1 MSRTYKATGI
11 NLKSIPLGE
20 SDRILTILTQE
31 YGLIRAV
38 APGVRKPKSKL
49 GGRAGLFVVNEL
61 VIAQGRSLDRITQ
74 AETRESYPGLSKDLG
89 KLTAGQYLAELVLC
103 QALSDQPQG
112 ELLSLLSEH
121 LHRIEGL
128 ILTGDRPSTTQVLP
142 LLTQGIY
149 HLLALGGIA
158 PQVHACCL
166 TQRPL
171 IPDFQVL
178 NWRVGFSI
186 SAGGA
191 VSLSTEKSS
200 DQNQVS
206 RSDAASDATSPSS
219 TRKSVQTQ
227 KRPRKVDRQ
236 LNAVE
241 LAILQ
246 QLSGAELPPPT
257 QLNLQIQGMMG
268 ERPLVD
274 QVWVSIEHLLRHYA
288 QYHYGQA
295 IRSAT
300 LMDTY
305 IQASIPTY

>member
-20 SDRILTILTQE
+20 SDRILTILTRE
-31 YGLIRAV
+31 CGLIRAV

-61 VIAQGRSLDRITQ
+61 VITQGRSLDRITQ
-74 AETRESYPGLSKDLG
+74 AETLESYSGLSKDLG
-89 KLTAGQYLAELVLC
+89 KLTAGQYLAELALC
-103 QALSDQPQG
+103 QALSDQPQE
-112 ELLSLLSEH
+112 ELFSLLSEH
-121 LHRIEGL
+121 LSRIEGL
-128 ILTGDRPSTTQVLP
+128 SMAGDRPSTTQILP

-171 IPDFQVL
+171 IPDFQSL

-186 SAGGA
+186 SAGGT
-191 VSLSTEKSS
+191 VSLSSENRPSNCGNVPNSAPSDRSS
-200 DQNQVS
+200 
-206 RSDAASDATSPSS
+206 P
-219 TRKSVQTQ
+219 SVQTQ
-227 KRPRKVDRQ
+227 TLPRKVDRQ

-246 QLSGAELPPPT
+246 QLTGAELPQET
-257 QLNLQIQGMMG
+257 HLNLQIQGMMG
-268 ERPLVD
+268 ERPSVD

-288 QYHYGQA
+288 QYHYGQS

-305 IQASIPTY
+305 IHSASRASL

>member
-20 SDRILTILTQE
+20 SDRILTILTRE
-31 YGLIRAV
+31 CGLIRAV
-38 APGVRKPKSKL
+38 APGARKPKSKL

-61 VIAQGRSLDRITQ
+61 VLTQGRSLDRITQ
-74 AETRESYPGLSKDLG
+74 ADTLESYPGLSKDLG
-89 KLTAGQYLAELVLC
+89 KLTAGQYLAELALC
-103 QALSDQPQG
+103 QALSDHPQE
-112 ELLSLLSEH
+112 ELFSLLSEH
-121 LHRIEGL
+121 LSRIEGF
-128 ILTGDRPSTTQVLP
+128 IITGDRPSTTQVLP

-171 IPDFQVL
+171 TPDFKSL

-186 SAGGA
+186 SAGGT
-191 VSLSTEKSS
+191 VSLANELRPSNSGVVFKSEPS
-200 DQNQVS
+200 S
-206 RSDAASDATSPSS
+206 RSSPA
-219 TRKSVQTQ
+219 VQAQTL
-227 KRPRKVDRQ
+227 PRKVDRQ

-246 QLSGAELPPPT
+246 QLTAAELPQET
-257 QLNLQIQGMMG
+257 HLNLQIQGMMG
-268 ERPLVD
+268 ERPSVD

-288 QYHYGQA
+288 QYHYGQS

-305 IQASIPTY
+305 IHSSIHSSKGSF

>member
-20 SDRILTILTQE
+20 SDRILTILTRE
-31 YGLIRAV
+31 RGLIRAV
-38 APGVRKPKSKL
+38 APGVRLPKSKL

-61 VIAQGRSLDRITQ
+61 VINQGRSLDRITQ
-74 AETRESYPGLSKDLG
+74 AETLESYPGLSKDLS
-89 KLTAGQYLAELVLC
+89 KLTAGQYLAELALC
-103 QALSDQPQG
+103 QALSDQPQE
-112 ELLSLLSEH
+112 ELFSLLSEH
-121 LHRIEGL
+121 LSRIEGL
-128 ILTGDRPSTTQVLP
+128 SIGGDRPSPTQVLP

-171 IPDFQVL
+171 TPDFQSL

-186 SAGGA
+186 SAGGT
-191 VSLSTEKSS
+191 VSLA
-200 DQNQVS
+200 QGN
-206 RSDAASDATSPSS
+206 SPSNS
-219 TRKSVQTQ
+219 GAAGPKLDPNNRASPSVQAPTL
-227 KRPRKVDRQ
+227 PRKVDRQ

-246 QLSGAELPPPT
+246 QLTAAELPQET
-257 QLNLQIQGMMG
+257 HLNLQIQGMRG
-268 ERPLVD
+268 ERPSVD

-288 QYHYGQA
+288 QYHYGQS

-305 IQASIPTY
+305 IHSSRASV

>member
-20 SDRILTILTQE
+20 SDRILTILTRE
-31 YGLIRAV
+31 WGLIRAV
-38 APGVRKPKSKL
+38 APGVRQPKSKL

-61 VIAQGRSLDRITQ
+61 VLTQGRSLDRITQ
-74 AETRESYPGLSKDLG
+74 AETLESYPGLSKDLG
-89 KLTAGQYLAELVLC
+89 KLTAGQYLAELALC
-103 QALSDQPQG
+103 QALSDQPQE
-112 ELLSLLSEH
+112 ELFSLLSEH
-121 LHRIEGL
+121 LTRIEGL
-128 ILTGDRPSTTQVLP
+128 LITGDRPSTTQVLP

-171 IPDFQVL
+171 NPDFQSL

-186 SAGGA
+186 SAGGT
-191 VSLSTEKSS
+191 VSLSPE
-200 DQNQVS
+200 N
-206 RSDAASDATSPSS
+206 SPSNS
-219 TRKSVQTQ
+219 GNTGLKPELNHRSSASVQAPTL
-227 KRPRKVDRQ
+227 PRKVDRQ

-246 QLSGAELPPPT
+246 QLTAAELPQET
-257 QLNLQIQGMMG
+257 HLNLQIQGMMG
-268 ERPLVD
+268 ERPSVD

-288 QYHYGQA
+288 QYHYGQS

-305 IQASIPTY
+305 IHSSRASF

>member
-20 SDRILTILTQE
+20 SDRILTILTRE
-31 YGLIRAV
+31 CGLIRAV

-61 VIAQGRSLDRITQ
+61 VLTQGRSLDRINQ
-74 AETRESYPGLSKDLG
+74 AETLESYPGLSKDLG
-89 KLTAGQYLAELVLC
+89 KLTAGQYLAELALC
-103 QALSDQPQG
+103 QALSDQPQE
-112 ELLSLLSEH
+112 ELFSLLSEH
-121 LHRIEGL
+121 LSRIEGL
-128 ILTGDRPSTTQVLP
+128 SMVGDRPSTTQVLP

-171 IPDFQVL
+171 TPDFQSL
-178 NWRVGFSI
+178 NWRVGFST
-186 SAGGA
+186 SAGGI
-191 VSLSTEKSS
+191 VSLVSENRPKNSGAKPKPDPSNRSS
-200 DQNQVS
+200 
-206 RSDAASDATSPSS
+206 P
-219 TRKSVQTQ
+219 SVQTQ
-227 KRPRKVDRQ
+227 TLPRKVDRQ

-246 QLSGAELPPPT
+246 QLTAAELPQET
-257 QLNLQIQGMMG
+257 HLNLQIQGMMG
-268 ERPLVD
+268 ERPSVD

-288 QYHYGQA
+288 QYHYGQS

-305 IQASIPTY
+305 IHSARASF

>member
-20 SDRILTILTQE
+20 SDRILTILTRE
-31 YGLIRAV
+31 CGLIRAV
-38 APGVRKPKSKL
+38 APGARKPKSKL

-61 VIAQGRSLDRITQ
+61 VLTQGRSLDRITQ
-74 AETRESYPGLSKDLG
+74 ADTLESYPGLSKDLG
-89 KLTAGQYLAELVLC
+89 KLTAGQYLAELALC
-103 QALSDQPQG
+103 QALSDHPQE
-112 ELLSLLSEH
+112 ELFSLLSEH
-121 LHRIEGL
+121 LSRIEGF
-128 ILTGDRPSTTQVLP
+128 IITGDRPSTTQVLP

-171 IPDFQVL
+171 TPDFKSL

-186 SAGGA
+186 SAGGT
-191 VSLSTEKSS
+191 VSLANEPRPSNSGVVLKSEPS
-200 DQNQVS
+200 S
-206 RSDAASDATSPSS
+206 RSSPA
-219 TRKSVQTQ
+219 VQAQTL
-227 KRPRKVDRQ
+227 PRKVDRQ

-246 QLSGAELPPPT
+246 QLTAAELPQET
-257 QLNLQIQGMMG
+257 HLNLQIQGMMG
-268 ERPLVD
+268 ERPSVD

-288 QYHYGQA
+288 QYHYGQS

-305 IQASIPTY
+305 IHSSIHSSKGSF

>member
-20 SDRILTILTQE
+20 SDRILTILTRE
-31 YGLIRAV
+31 CGLIRAV
-38 APGVRKPKSKL
+38 APGVRLPKSKL

-61 VIAQGRSLDRITQ
+61 VMTQGRSLDRITQ
-74 AETRESYPGLSKDLG
+74 AETLESYSGLSKDLG
-89 KLTAGQYLAELVLC
+89 KLTAGQYLAELALC
-103 QALSDQPQG
+103 QALSDQPQE
-112 ELLSLLSEH
+112 ELFSLLSEH
-121 LHRIEGL
+121 LSRIEGL
-128 ILTGDRPSTTQVLP
+128 SIVGDRPSTTQVLP

-171 IPDFQVL
+171 TPDFQSL

-186 SAGGA
+186 SAGGT
-191 VSLSTEKSS
+191 VSLA
-200 DQNQVS
+200 QGN
-206 RSDAASDATSPSS
+206 SPSNS
-219 TRKSVQTQ
+219 GAARPKPDPSNRASPSVQTPTL
-227 KRPRKVDRQ
+227 PRKVDRQ

-246 QLSGAELPPPT
+246 QLTAAELPQET
-257 QLNLQIQGMMG
+257 HLNLQIQGMMG
-268 ERPLVD
+268 ERPSVD

-288 QYHYGQA
+288 QYHYGQS

-305 IQASIPTY
+305 IHSSRASF

>member
-31 YGLIRAV
+31 CGLIRAV
-38 APGVRKPKSKL
+38 APGVRKPNSKL

-61 VIAQGRSLDRITQ
+61 VINQGRSLDRITQ
-74 AETRESYPGLSKDLG
+74 AETLESYPGLSKDLG
-89 KLTAGQYLAELVLC
+89 KLTAGQYLAELALC
-103 QALSDQPQG
+103 QALSGQPQE
-112 ELLSLLSEH
+112 ELFSLLSEH
-121 LHRIEGL
+121 LSRIEGFR
-128 ILTGDRPSTTQVLP
+128 IEGDRPSTTQVLP

-171 IPDFQVL
+171 TPDFQSL

-186 SAGGA
+186 SAGGT
-191 VSLSTEKSS
+191 VSLAHE
-200 DQNQVS
+200 N
-206 RSDAASDATSPSS
+206 RPSNS
-219 TRKSVQTQ
+219 GSMPNSAPSHHSFPSVQAQTL
-227 KRPRKVDRQ
+227 PRKVDRQ

-246 QLSGAELPPPT
+246 QLTSAELPEET
-257 QLNLQIQGMMG
+257 HLNLQIQGMMG
-268 ERPLVD
+268 ERPSLD

-288 QYHYGQA
+288 QYHYGQS

-305 IQASIPTY
+305 IHASRASF

>member
-20 SDRILTILTQE
+20 SDRILTILTRE
-31 YGLIRAV
+31 CGLIRAV

-61 VIAQGRSLDRITQ
+61 VLTQGRSLDRITQ
-74 AETRESYPGLSKDLG
+74 ADTLESYPGLSKDLG
-89 KLTAGQYLAELVLC
+89 KLTAGQYLAELALC
-103 QALSDQPQG
+103 QALSDHPQE
-112 ELLSLLSEH
+112 ELFSLLSEH
-121 LHRIEGL
+121 LSRIEGL
-128 ILTGDRPSTTQVLP
+128 LMTGDRPSTTQVLP

-171 IPDFQVL
+171 TPDFQSL

-186 SAGGA
+186 SAGGTVILA
-191 VSLSTEKSS
+191 NEHRPSNSGVGPKSEPS
-200 DQNQVS
+200 S
-206 RSDAASDATSPSS
+206 RSSPA
-219 TRKSVQTQ
+219 VQAQTL
-227 KRPRKVDRQ
+227 PRKVDRQ

-246 QLSGAELPPPT
+246 QLTAAELPPET
-257 QLNLQIQGMMG
+257 YLNLQIQGMMG
-268 ERPLVD
+268 ERPSVD

-288 QYHYGQA
+288 QYHYGQS

-305 IQASIPTY
+305 IHSSKGSF

>member
-20 SDRILTILTQE
+20 SDRIITILTRE
-31 YGLIRAV
+31 CGLIRAV

-61 VIAQGRSLDRITQ
+61 VLTQGRSLDRITQ
-74 AETRESYPGLSKDLG
+74 AETLESYPGLSKDLG
-89 KLTAGQYLAELVLC
+89 KLTAGQYLAELALC
-103 QALSDQPQG
+103 QALSDQPQE
-112 ELLSLLSEH
+112 ELFSLLSEH
-121 LHRIEGL
+121 LSRIEGL
-128 ILTGDRPSTTQVLP
+128 ILGGDRPSTTQVLP

-158 PQVHACCL
+158 PQVHSCCL

-171 IPDFQVL
+171 TPDFQSV

-186 SAGGA
+186 SAGGT
-191 VSLSTEKSS
+191 VSLSPG
-200 DQNQVS
+200 N
-206 RSDAASDATSPSS
+206 SPSNS
-219 TRKSVQTQ
+219 SAAGPKPDPSHRSSPSVQAQTL
-227 KRPRKVDRQ
+227 PRKVDRQ

-246 QLSGAELPPPT
+246 QLTAAELPHET
-257 QLNLQIQGMMG
+257 HLNLQIQGMMG
-268 ERPLVD
+268 ERPSVD

-288 QYHYGQA
+288 QYHYGQS

-305 IQASIPTY
+305 IHSSRGAV

>member
-20 SDRILTILTQE
+20 SDRILTILTRE
-31 YGLIRAV
+31 CGLIRAV

-61 VIAQGRSLDRITQ
+61 VINQGRSLDLITQ
-74 AETRESYPGLSKDLG
+74 AETLESYSGLSKDLG
-89 KLTAGQYLAELVLC
+89 KLTAGQYLAELALC
-103 QALSDQPQG
+103 QALSDQPQE
-112 ELLSLLSEH
+112 ELFSLLSEH
-121 LHRIEGL
+121 LTRIEGL
-128 ILTGDRPSTTQVLP
+128 RMVGDRPSTTQVLP

-158 PQVHACCL
+158 PQVHSCCWTQCPL
-166 TQRPL
+166 T
-171 IPDFQVL
+171 PDFQSL
-178 NWRVGFSI
+178 NWRVGFST
-186 SAGGA
+186 SAGGT
-191 VSLSTEKSS
+191 VSLANENRPKNSGAGPKPDPSHRSS
-200 DQNQVS
+200 S
-206 RSDAASDATSPSS
+206 
-219 TRKSVQTQ
+219 SVQAATL
-227 KRPRKVDRQ
+227 PRKVDRQ

-246 QLSGAELPPPT
+246 QLTAAELPPET
-257 QLNLQIQGMMG
+257 HLNLQIQGMMG
-268 ERPLVD
+268 ERPSVD

-288 QYHYGQA
+288 QYHYGQS

-305 IQASIPTY
+305 IHSSTASF

>member
-20 SDRILTILTQE
+20 SDRIITILTRE
-31 YGLIRAV
+31 CGLIRAV

-61 VIAQGRSLDRITQ
+61 VLTQGRSLDRITQ
-74 AETRESYPGLSKDLG
+74 ADTLESYPGLSKDLG
-89 KLTAGQYLAELVLC
+89 KLTAGQYLAELALC
-103 QALSDQPQG
+103 QALSDQPQE
-112 ELLSLLSEH
+112 ELFSLLSEH
-121 LHRIEGL
+121 LSRIEGF
-128 ILTGDRPSTTQVLP
+128 ILGGDRPSTTQVLP

-158 PQVHACCL
+158 PQVHSCCL

-171 IPDFQVL
+171 TPDFQSL

-186 SAGGA
+186 SAGGT
-191 VSLSTEKSS
+191 VSLAPENRPENSGAVPKSGPS
-200 DQNQVS
+200 N
-206 RSDAASDATSPSS
+206 RSSPS
-219 TRKSVQTQ
+219 VQAPTL
-227 KRPRKVDRQ
+227 PRKVDRQ

-246 QLSGAELPPPT
+246 QLTAAELPQET
-257 QLNLQIQGMMG
+257 HLNLQIQGMMG
-268 ERPLVD
+268 ERPSVD

-288 QYHYGQA
+288 QYHYGQS

-305 IQASIPTY
+305 IHSSRASF